1 MENIF
6 TTTKTE
12 KFKELELLL
21 MTENMAIL
29 NSFMIMDL
37 QRCSLIST
45 KTSKTAFK
53 SGTMRVDS
61 LVMSIL

>member
-37 QRCSLIST
+37 
-45 KTSKTAFK
+45 
-53 SGTMRVDS
+53 
-61 LVMSIL
+61 